1 MKYIKTIQQ
10 WYKMSTKVSDLIEDM
25 KEFVSKH
32 ILTTTGCTVI
42 DAASSLTT
50 RYNRLTNLGCCVT
63 VKMSDR
69 TRLELDY
76 WHAMV
81 ILIQKRIECK
91 SSKINIWCGDKDTY
105 RYLQSGLPVIT
116 YPSRYS
122 GLFKYVSFVLLFAS
136 AVLQIIRSQIDAEV
150 SFWSQTIYI
159 IGAVAASLYFYVTS
173 QYELILPQL
182 GNCCLAVVTVLA
194 VIRHQEEYWLRW

>member
-1 MKYIKTIQQ
+1 MYIKTQQ
-10 WYKMSTKVSDLIEDM
+10 SYKMANKVSDLIEDM
-25 KEFVSKH
+25 KIFVNKH
-32 ILTTTGCTVI
+32 ILSTTGCTIV
-42 DAASSLTT
+42 DSATSLSN

-63 VKMSDR
+63 TKVNNRML
-69 TRLELDY
+69 LELDY
-76 WHAMV
+76 WHAIV

-91 SSKINIWCGDKDTY
+91 SNQAINIWCGDKDTY

-122 GLFKYVSFVLLFAS
+122 GFFKYISFILLFAS
-136 AVLQIIRSQIDAEV
+136 AVLQIVRSQIDAEV
-150 SFWSQTIYI
+150 SFWSQLIYI
-159 IGAVAASLYFYVTS
+159 VGALAAALYFYVTT

-194 VIRHQEEYWLRW
+194 VMRHQEAYWSRW